1 MEKDLGYRRIQSTG
15 RGSYI
20 ISLPKEW
27 VKELGLKKG
36 SEMEFKLQ
44 DDSSL
49 MIVPGEKSRKEKD
62 DIHKLKE
69 YWIRVD
75 PKEDP
80 KSLCRRI
87 TSLYVISAD
96 LIHFRFREGDA
107 PRYKMAINYLVKN
120 TLLGAEIIDE
130 TSNDITLQI
139 LVSNSEFPVEKA
151 IRRMATLALS
161 ANKDAVSALKI
172 MDENLIQGVFD
183 TYNDVMRLNPYIIRQ
198 LKFSLER
205 NLFKELGFKSPKEF
219 LGYRI
224 VVNDLKSLAENAL
237 NIVNNIVALKKL
249 INEQTLFLKE
259 PIDEEIYSQ
268 LLHFTSMSHQ
278 LFEESLKAMFKR
290 SYENADE
297 IISKIESFNSLENDL
312 ITLISNKKLDP
323 NISSI
328 FRLILDDSRQIMQY
342 SLDVAEVT
350 LNRTIEEISATKA
363 F

>member
-27 VKELGLKKG
+27 VQELGLKKG
-36 SEMEFKLQ
+36 SAMEFKLQ

-49 MIVPGEKSRKEKD
+49 MIVPGEKSKKEKD

-96 LIHFRFREGDA
+96 LIHLRFKEGDA
-107 PRYKMAINYLVKN
+107 PRYKMTINYLVKN

-130 TSNDITLQI
+130 TSNDVTLQI
-139 LVSNSEFPVEKA
+139 LISNSEFPVEKA

-161 ANKDAVSALKI
+161 ADKDALSALKN
-172 MDENLIQGVFD
+172 MDENLIESVID
-183 TYNDVMRLNPYIIRQ
+183 TYNDVNRLNPYIVRQ

-219 LGYRI
+219 LGYRL
-224 VVNDLKSLAENAL
+224 VVNDIKSLAENAA
-237 NIVNNIVALKKL
+237 NIAYNIIALKKL
-249 INEQTLFLKE
+249 INEQKLVLKE
-259 PIDEEIYSQ
+259 PIDEEIYLH
-268 LLHFTSMSHQ
+268 LLDFSSMAHQ
-278 LFEESLKAMFKR
+278 FFEETLKSMFKR
-290 SYENADE
+290 SYEHADTM
-297 IISKIESFNSLENDL
+297 ISKIESSYPLENDL
-312 ITLISNKKLDP
+312 IALISNKKLDP
-323 NISSI
+323 NVSSV
-328 FRLILDDSRQIMQY
+328 FRLILDDSKQVMAY
-342 SLDVAEVT
+342 SRDIAEVT
-350 LNRTIEEISATKA
+350 LHRTIEEISSAQT